1 MCKMKARNVDS
12 RSRSMYAIPML
23 QPSLF
28 PVKTLS
34 VSEVTRYLRAL
45 FESDEILSDVWV
57 QGEVSNLSRPSSG
70 HIYFTLKDPS
80 SALKCV
86 IWKQTAWRLPLTLQN
101 GMAVEAHGAVGIY
114 ERDGQYQ
121 LYVDA
126 VRLTGEGALYQEYL
140 RLKARLEA
148 EGLFDP
154 ERKQALPERPS
165 AIGLVTSASGAALQ
179 DILNTLRRRYPL
191 VKVILAPCAV
201 QGEEAP
207 PQIVK
212 SLEILNTQNQ
222 ADVIIVARGGG
233 SLEDLWAF
241 NDEAVVRAIADSAI
255 PVITGIGHETDFT
268 LSDFA
273 ADVRAATPTAAA
285 EQAVPDAVEI
295 RAQLSDMASLL
306 VATAQQI
313 CGVERARVQDSAR
326 RLELQSPLWRV
337 RNGRQRT
344 DELQA
349 RLANNQAHRLELLR
363 SNLVHLQKRLVNLS
377 PQAVLQR
384 GYAIVKTADGALVK
398 NVRQVHRED
407 VLDIRVSDGAILS
420 KVLTEPTKENYGG
433 NSDG

>member
-1 MCKMKARNVDS
+1 
-12 RSRSMYAIPML
+12 ML
-23 QPSLF
+23 QPLLF

-34 VSEVTRYLRAL
+34 VSEITRYLRAL

-70 HIYFTLKDPS
+70 HIYFTLKDAFS
-80 SALKCV
+80 SIKCV

-101 GMAVEAHGAVGIY
+101 GMAVEAHGGVDIY

-126 VRLTGEGALYQEYL
+126 LRLTGEGALYQEFL
-140 RLKARLEA
+140 RLKTRLEA
-148 EGLFDP
+148 EGLFAL
-154 ERKQALPERPS
+154 ERKRPLPEQPS
-165 AIGLVTSASGAALQ
+165 AIGLVTSSSGAALQ
-179 DILNTLRRRYPL
+179 DILNTLKRRFPL
-191 VKVILAPCAV
+191 VQVILAPCAV
-201 QGEEAP
+201 QGEDAP

-212 SLEILNTQNQ
+212 SLAALNAQNQ
-222 ADVIIVARGGG
+222 TDVIIVARGGG

-241 NDEAVVRAIADSAI
+241 NDEGVVRAITDSQI

-268 LSDFA
+268 LADFA

-285 EQAVPDAVEI
+285 EQVVPDAAEI
-295 RAQLSDMASLL
+295 KVKLSDMANLL
-306 VATAQQI
+306 SATIRQI
-313 CGVERARVQDSAR
+313 CGAQRGRVQDSAR

-337 RNGRQRT
+337 RNDRQHI

-349 RLANNQAHRLELLR
+349 RIANNQAHRLELMR

-384 GYAIVKTADGALVK
+384 GYAIIKTAEGVLVK
-398 NVRQVHRED
+398 SVRQVHRGD
-407 VLDIRVSDGAILS
+407 VLDIRVADGAILS
-420 KVLTEPTKENYGG
+420 KVLTEPTTERNGG
-433 NSDG
+433 IADG